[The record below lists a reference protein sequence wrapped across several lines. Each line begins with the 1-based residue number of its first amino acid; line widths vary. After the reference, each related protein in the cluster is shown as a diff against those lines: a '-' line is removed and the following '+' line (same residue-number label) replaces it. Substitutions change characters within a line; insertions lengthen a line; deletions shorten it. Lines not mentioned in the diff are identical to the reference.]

1 MSRKKGHIFAPAKKR
16 YMRSIINILLLV
28 IINVVFVY
36 SGSATGGTEDGKSSK
51 EKGTAAERIT
61 EEAPK
66 EVFEEAE
73 PEVEEPKEDVIPEL
87 TVENLKIELEKAGIE
102 ETDVVLRQAILETGW
117 FKCTSCS
124 LGTNNLFGFFYKGKY
139 LKFDNWVESV
149 KYYKWW
155 QDKLYTGGDYYAFLK
170 KVGYATS
177 PNYIKHL
184 ESLKG
189 AY

>member
-1 MSRKKGHIFAPAKKR
+1 MHPQKKR
-16 YMRSIINILLLV
+16 DMRSIVNILLLV
-28 IINVVFVY
+28 VINVVFVY
-36 SGSATGGTEDGKSSK
+36 SGSATGGEEKDDKS
-51 EKGTAAERIT
+51 EKGTSAEGVV
-61 EEAPK
+61 EEAPE
-66 EVFEEAE
+66 EVVEEAIE
-73 PEVEEPKEDVIPEL
+73 IEADVIPEL
-87 TVENLKIELEKAGIE
+87 TVENLKLQLEKAGVE
-102 ETDVVLRQAILETGW
+102 EVDVVLRQAILETGW

-124 LGTNNLFGFFYKGKY
+124 LGSNNLFGFFYKGKY

-149 KYYKWW
+149 EYYKWW
-155 QDKLYTGGDYYAFLK
+155 QDKLYNGGDYYTFLK